1 MQRTLQGDSGWEELL
16 WAVGVNWTR
25 RRGRTR
31 AGAGAGAGSRSR
43 SSSSSSVAV
52 QHFACKKRV
61 SGPERARVCSSPR
74 ALSLRSGSGPGLLS
88 TGLFHSNLIRFG
100 AADQSLGCKGRKV
113 ARSQRFNRQTSSAN
127 QAAAKWDHPCA
138 MMPWVVVVGRGRGR
152 GTCHCYCTSYWSRCF
167 NAS

>member
-1 MQRTLQGDSGWEELL
+1 M
-16 WAVGVNWTR
+16 
-25 RRGRTR
+25 GRTALGGGSELDAKAR
-31 AGAGAGAGSRSR
+31 EDKSRSWSRSR
-43 SSSSSSVAV
+43 SRSRSRSSSSSVAV

-100 AADQSLGCKGRKV
+100 AADQSLGCKV